1 MVCRRVVRNRKIFV
15 HKILVTDKNTK
26 ISCFT
31 VARGVD
37 TSQSSVVLTSKN
49 KELVFFPV
57 VHCFINRQLWASAVL
72 RYIHR
77 Y

>member
-1 MVCRRVVRNRKIFV
+1 M
-15 HKILVTDKNTK
+15 LAK